1 LRRAKA
7 LGRDRAKNLRR
18 KTMKKGCLGRFV
30 VFLLVVGCAGLGYK
44 DYSLYQD
51 KSELQ
56 NRLTAADARLD
67 QLTADMK
74 SHHVGP
80 ATPAAAPAHPAAND
94 DWLREAQRHAN
105 NAAQAL
111 KNRDFLTVGRES
123 TAALQELRK
132 APDKMTAEAQSQYD
146 SVKGQLLGI
155 QKQVQSVK
163 NEAES
168 ALHDL
173 TGG

>member
-1 LRRAKA
+1 
-7 LGRDRAKNLRR
+7 
-18 KTMKKGCLGRFV
+18 MKKGCLGRFL
-30 VFLLVVGCAGLGYK
+30 VFLLVVGCAGLGYE
-44 DYSLYQD
+44 DYSLSQD
-51 KSELQ
+51 NAALQ
-56 NRLTAADARLD
+56 NRLSAADARLD
-67 QLTADMK
+67 QLTADLR
-74 SHHVGP
+74 SHHVG
-80 ATPAAAPAHPAAND
+80 AAAKPAAPPAG
-94 DWLREAQRHAN
+94 DWLSLAQKHAN

-111 KNRDFLTVGRES
+111 KNRDFPTVGRES

-132 APDKMTAEAQSQYD
+132 APDKMTADAQSQYD